1 MTQYTTD
8 RLRNVALVAHGGAGK
23 TQLAEALLFT
33 AGSISRFGK
42 VDEGTS
48 TCDYDPEE
56 IDRKISINTAIA
68 SCDWRGHKINLFDT
82 PGYFDFV
89 GEVKAALRVADAA
102 VIVCDAQSGLEV
114 GTEMVWRYAAEH
126 GLPRLIYINKMD
138 RDNADFA
145 KVLDQLEQAFGSA
158 VTALQLPIGSASG
171 FTGVVSLLDG
181 QAYSFREGKAERGP
195 VHDDLG
201 PEVEARREMLAEKVA
216 ETDYELLEQYLEA
229 GALDD
234 ADLLRGLRQG
244 VISGE
249 IVPVLCGA
257 GLSLIAV
264 EPLLD
269 AMVDL
274 LPSPADRT
282 PIPARRPGSEEE
294 VPVAADPAGPFTALV
309 FKTVADQ
316 YVGKINLF
324 RVCSGSIKADS
335 TVHNVTHNAG
345 ERLGPLFTLQGREQ
359 KPVTEAVAG
368 DIVGAAKLQHCT
380 TGDSLAASPQ
390 AGVILPPIEF
400 PKPVFSVA
408 VEPRSKADEDKI
420 GASLARLAEEDPTF
434 RVERNVQT
442 RQTLLYG
449 MGELHLEI
457 ITGRLKRKFGV
468 EVDLTRPRVPYLETI
483 TRTAQAE
490 YKHKKQS
497 GGRGQYG
504 HVFIRL
510 EPLPRGEEFAF
521 DEEIFGGVVPKQYIP
536 AVEKGVREAMDD
548 GVLAG
553 YPVTDVKVVLYD
565 GSHHSVDSSEMAFKI
580 AAAQAF
586 RKGFHEAGPVLLEP
600 IVKVEVYGP
609 EEYMGDIMGD
619 LNKRRGK
626 ILGMESLGGTQVV
639 RAHVPL
645 AEMFTYAS
653 DLRSMTQG
661 RGTYMMEHSHYE
673 EVPEPIAR
681 QVIAERASAT
691 G

>member
-8 RLRNVALVAHGGAGK
+8 RLRNVALAAHGGAGK

-42 VDEGTS
+42 VDDGSS
-48 TCDYDPEE
+48 TCDFDPEE
-56 IDRKISINTAIA
+56 IARKISISTAIA
-68 SCDWRGHKINLFDT
+68 SCDWRGHKINLLDT
-82 PGYFDFV
+82 PGYFDFA

-158 VTALQLPIGSASG
+158 VTALQLPLGSAAQ
-171 FTGVVSLLDG
+171 FTGVVNLLDG
-181 QAYSFREGKAERGP
+181 HAYTFREGKGERGP
-195 VHDDLG
+195 VPDAVG
-201 PEVEARREMLAEKVA
+201 QEAAERREQLLEKVA
-216 ETDYELLEQYLEA
+216 ETDYELLEHYLEE
-229 GALDD
+229 GTLDE

-244 VISGE
+244 VISGD

-257 GLSLIAV
+257 GLSLTGV

-274 LPSPADRT
+274 LPSPADR
-282 PIPARRPGSEEE
+282 PAITGQRPGSQET
-294 VPVAADPAGPFTALV
+294 VTVAADPAGPFTAFI

-324 RVCSGSIKADS
+324 RVCSGAVQADS
-335 TVHNVTHNAG
+335 SIHNVTHNAG
-345 ERLGPLFTLQGREQ
+345 ERLGSLFTLQGREQ
-359 KPVTEAVAG
+359 KPVTQAVAG
-368 DIVGAAKLQHCT
+368 DIVGAAKLQHST

-390 AGVILPPIEF
+390 AGVILPSIEF

-434 RVERNVQT
+434 RVERNSQT

-483 TRTAQAE
+483 TRTAQGE
-490 YKHKKQS
+490 YRHRKQS

-504 HVFIRL
+504 HVFLRL
-510 EPLPRGEEFAF
+510 EPLPRGENFAF
-521 DEEIFGGVVPKQYIP
+521 DEEIFGGAVPRQYIP

-586 RKGFHEAGPVLLEP
+586 RKGFAEAGPVLLEP
-600 IVKVEVYGP
+600 VVKVEVYGP

-619 LNKRRGK
+619 LNKRRGR

-645 AEMFTYAS
+645 AEMFTYAP

-661 RGTYMMEHSHYE
+661 RGTYIMEHSHYE

-681 QVIAERASAT
+681 QVIAEQSSAT